1 MNGLLKGLLASK
13 KTVIGAV
20 GTFLLLGLLIIYFA
34 PHEKTTSVTANDNT
48 VTVNVAV
55 NITLFEF
62 KR

>member
-34 PHEKTTSVTANDNT
+34 QHEKTTSVTANDNT